1 MEVQPRAVESWQ
13 WWRQGSPSQ
22 SDYGLHAG
30 RLATN
35 LSMGGGR
42 TLNTSLQKPYMKNQK
57 ENTDGTTITTFD
69 KEKLMITIE

>member
-42 TLNTSLQKPYMKNQK
+42 TLNTSLQKPYMKNEESK
-57 ENTDGTTITTFD
+57 R
-69 KEKLMITIE
+69 KSKIEFNVFGHMR